1 MKKVL
6 VVATGLAVLSTGAYA
21 SKARVNA
28 LQNSF
33 LVTDT
38 RDILTNPADLNNM
51 KNFVITEWGKDDSS
65 ATQTT
70 AEGGFFKDAGKF
82 AYGFYFG
89 NDNDN
94 SFNDDRRTA
103 NFMQRD
109 NTLNL
114 FFAGDMG
121 VQWGA
126 KLAYASAK
134 DEQAA
139 VKQEQS
145 AIGLALGANWKE
157 LSVSANVDVKDE
169 SKGDTTDA
177 GYKWENK
184 LGYSID
190 ATYSL
195 MGFDVMANYS
205 SHGYDK
211 KVATKT
217 EYTETEWSVGVGKT
231 HEVAK
236 TARLFTDATWTS
248 GKSETKATTKTETWQ
263 NDLKLTLG
271 YEADAT
277 SWLVLRGAVSGKL
290 VGYTKDNAK
299 KKKTTA
305 DQTDVSAGATLNFGQ
320 LKVDGMI
327 GTAAANE
334 SELHTDTLMTQV
346 AVHYW
351 F

>member
-51 KNFVITEWGKDDSS
+51 KNFVITEWG
-65 ATQTT
+65 ANTE

-82 AYGFYFG
+82 AYGFYLG
-89 NDNDN
+89 
-94 SFNDDRRTA
+94 DDTY
-103 NFMQRD
+103 D
-109 NTLNL
+109 NTPAEQASATFLKKDNNIDL

-126 KLAYASAK
+126 KLSYASAK
-134 DEQAA
+134 DELNQGWTKEHNAL
-139 VKQEQS
+139 
-145 AIGLALGANWKE
+145 GFALGANYKE
-157 LSVSANVDVKDE
+157 AYFAANLSIKDE
-169 SKGDTTDA
+169 SKGSTASAND
-177 GYKWENK
+177 KFEND
-184 LGYSID
+184 LGYSLQ
-190 ATYSL
+190 AGYNL
-195 MGFDVMANYS
+195 MGFDLNATYEKS
-205 SHGYDK
+205 SYEQTISG
-211 KVATKT
+211 TKT
-217 EYTETEWSVGVGKT
+217 GAGSHSYSVGVGKV

-236 TARLFTDATWTS
+236 TARLFTDLVW
-248 GKSETKATTKTETWQ
+248 SEQPTATKA
-263 NDLKLTLG
+263 LKATVG

-277 SWLVLRGAVSGKL
+277 SWLVLRGALSQNVMGYQKMHGK
-290 VGYTKDNAK
+290 KA
-299 KKKTTA
+299 TTA
-305 DQTDVSAGATLNFGQ
+305 NTTDVSAGATLNFGQ

-327 GTAAANE
+327 GT
-334 SELHTDTLMTQV
+334 TDNTGAQAEDGTLRTDYLLTQV